1 MLLDEVQVT
10 NLLVESCKIYMASE
24 LFITELEC
32 LAYFNHHVTFP
43 YLNCVEVSSQ
53 EELLKIMPQLYKD
66 LLMNKVDTLNK
77 FVVKIS
83 GISTPTLT
91 SETAEMVVK
100 EMCQDAAEILKLQCG
115 KEYGFSSDP
124 QRATDTHRSNKILN
138 KSLFRL
144 NKISYEEMLE
154 NLIILLDGEKHE
166 STATVANLPT
176 NKTVLDSMSENSK
189 LKKQE
194 APVPV
199 KLINTMCVVVWS
211 DGASYSWYLGYIKKE
226 HCENRDTYEVDHLS
240 RIVRSSDTKWKYPST
255 PDVQQVHRE
264 QIIKCDIVGQWDM
277 NADSRTRVY
286 ILYSEFDFF
295 LNVYF
300 QNPYFFLDFCVFSRT
315 CKP

>member
-1 MLLDEVQVT
+1 MSYYV
-10 NLLVESCKIYMASE
+10 
-24 LFITELEC
+24 
-32 LAYFNHHVTFP
+32 H
-43 YLNCVEVSSQ
+43 
-53 EELLKIMPQLYKD
+53 
-66 LLMNKVDTLNK
+66 
-77 FVVKIS
+77 
-83 GISTPTLT
+83 
-91 SETAEMVVK
+91 
-100 EMCQDAAEILKLQCG
+100 
-115 KEYGFSSDP
+115 
-124 QRATDTHRSNKILN
+124 THRSNKILN

-166 STATVANLPT
+166 STATIANLPT

-194 APVPV
+194 APVPE
-199 KLINTMCVVVWS
+199 KLINTMRVVVWS

-277 NADSRTRVY
+277 NADSRKRLFQLENYKTLSFAFEKH
-286 ILYSEFDFF
+286 ISEF
-295 LNVYF
+295 
-300 QNPYFFLDFCVFSRT
+300 
-315 CKP
+315 